1 MKNTA
6 NSKRIGLPLPANP
19 QYTLMDPG
27 HVKFADRA
35 AKRIIL
41 RVCRER
47 TLAMMMPDLERTGL
61 IRIYCHN
68 RPLFPDG
75 MLDDFQILRAIA
87 K

>member
-1 MKNTA
+1 M
-6 NSKRIGLPLPANP
+6 I
-19 QYTLMDPG
+19 
-27 HVKFADRA
+27 
-35 AKRIIL
+35 
-41 RVCRER
+41 
-47 TLAMMMPDLERTGL
+47 PDLERTGL